1 MGAPVSL
8 SSSTAVLNAV
18 NIKAQLLSL
27 IGDGDD
33 LKKKCQVSSDTS
45 WPLDQI
51 IRNWSG
57 DLKDDVIRPVMHL

>member
-45 WPLDQI
+45 
-51 IRNWSG
+51 
-57 DLKDDVIRPVMHL
+57 